1 DIGLSVSCI
10 AGPGGAT
17 PAKPVGTSWV
27 GLATAEGEWSRHFLL
42 LGDRLANKEALAKK
56 ALEMLLE
63 YLEKR
68 KQQEYE
74 KED

>member
-1 DIGLSVSCI
+1 
-10 AGPGGAT
+10 
-17 PAKPVGTSWV
+17 
-27 GLATAEGEWSRHFLL
+27 LL

>member
-1 DIGLSVSCI
+1 
-10 AGPGGAT
+10 
-17 PAKPVGTSWV
+17 VGTSWV

-42 LGDRLANKEALAKK
+42 LGDRLGNKEALAEK

-68 KQQEYE
+68 KQHEYE